1 MAAPKSEH
9 PGDIRQRILDESTRL
24 FAQQGFDGTS
34 LQAIADAVGVS
45 KPSLLHHFSNKEA
58 MRDQVIVDLLAH
70 FREEIPRRLAEAR
83 GGLDRF
89 TSAVTALVEFFGED
103 PGRARLVAREVLDRP
118 AATRQRLL
126 AELAPWVHL
135 VTDTIRLGQET
146 HRVRPDVDPDA
157 YVLEVVVMVLG
168 TIASSDVTGA
178 LLDREGDPGLDRRIE
193 EMIRMARTALF
204 VDVT

>member
-1 MAAPKSEH
+1 MAAPKSAH
-9 PGDIRQRILDESTRL
+9 PGDIRQRILAESTRL

-45 KPSLLHHFSNKEA
+45 KPSLLHHFSNKDA

-83 GGLDRF
+83 GGVDRF

-103 PGRARLVAREVLDRP
+103 PDRARLVAREILDRP
-118 AATRQRLL
+118 EATRQRLL
-126 AELAPWVHL
+126 EELAPWVGL
-135 VTDTIRLGQET
+135 ITDAVRLGQET
-146 HRVRPDVDPDA
+146 ERVRADVDPEA
-157 YVLEVVVMVLG
+157 YVLQVVVMALG
-168 TIASSDVTGA
+168 TIASQDVTSA
-178 LLDREGDPGLDRRIE
+178 LLGQAESPESDRRIE